1 LRTVYLGTSQFAA
14 DVLRDLAESP
24 HRPTLVVTRPDAPKG
39 RGRKLA
45 PPPVRTT
52 ADDLGIPVVQPERV
66 NDDDAVG
73 RIAQEEPEAILLCAY
88 GALIKEPL
96 LSRFGPIRNVHPSL
110 LPRWRGAAPVERSIM
125 AGDAETGTTIMAVT
139 EDLDA
144 GPIYVQH
151 AEPIR
156 PDDTYGTLTERLAPL
171 SATSLVETL
180 DEQPEPREQPP
191 DGLTYAEKISAED
204 RTLEPELE
212 TAVQLERRVR
222 ALTPHIG
229 ARIRLGNDWLGVKA
243 ATASEDAEGITVPTA
258 DGTLVLTR
266 VQPPGGKPMS
276 AADYLRGHRA

>member
-1 LRTVYLGTSQFAA
+1 LRTVYLGTSPFAA
-14 DVLRDLAESP
+14 TVLRDLAESP

-45 PPPVRTT
+45 APPVKTA

-66 NDDDAVG
+66 NEEEAVE
-73 RIAQEEPEAILLCAY
+73 RIAQEQPEALLLCAY

-151 AEPIR
+151 AEPIHA
-156 PDDTYGTLTERLAPL
+156 DDTYGTLSERLAPL
-171 SATSLVETL
+171 SARSLIETL
-180 DEQPEPREQPP
+180 DDRPDPREQPE
-191 DGLTYAEKISAED
+191 DGLTYAEKITAED
-204 RTLEPELE
+204 RTLEPERE
-212 TAVQLERRVR
+212 TAVELERRVR

-229 ARIRLGNDWLGVKA
+229 ARIRVGNDWLGVKA
-243 ATASEDAEGITVPTA
+243 ATADGDAEGITVPTA
-258 DGTLVLTR
+258 DGTLVLTH
-266 VQPPGGKPMS
+266 VQPAGGKPMS

>member
-14 DVLRDLAESP
+14 TVLRDLAGSA

-45 PPPVRTT
+45 PPPVKTT
-52 ADDLGIPVVQPERV
+52 ADELGIPVVQPERV
-66 NDDDAVG
+66 NEDEAVE
-73 RIAQEEPEAILLCAY
+73 RIAEETPEALLLCAY

-139 EDLDA
+139 EELDS
-144 GPIYVQH
+144 GPIYVQRP
-151 AEPIR
+151 EPIH
-156 PDDTYGTLTERLAPL
+156 PDDTYGTLTGRLAPL
-171 SATSLVETL
+171 SAQSLIETL
-180 DEQPEPREQPP
+180 DAQPEPREQPE
-191 DGLTYAEKISAED
+191 DGVTYAEKITAED
-204 RTLEPELE
+204 RTLEPERE
-212 TAVQLERRVR
+212 SAVELERRVR

-243 ATASEDAEGITVPTA
+243 ATAREDADGISVPTS
-258 DGTLVLTR
+258 DGVLVLTE
-266 VQPPGGKPMS
+266 VQPAGGKPMS
-276 AADYLRGHRA
+276 AADYLRGHRP